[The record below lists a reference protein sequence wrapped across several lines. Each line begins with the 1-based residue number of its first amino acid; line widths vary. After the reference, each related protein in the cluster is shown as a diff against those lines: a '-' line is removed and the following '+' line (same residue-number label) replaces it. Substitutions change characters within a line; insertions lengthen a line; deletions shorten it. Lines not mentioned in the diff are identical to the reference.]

1 MNENG
6 DLYISNNS
14 DDGDI
19 IFRSDNG
26 SGGLAE
32 YFRLN
37 GGFSSPY
44 TNFPDNST
52 LSIGGSNDL
61 RIFHDGT
68 NTSINNLTGNLQIG
82 QYADDSDII
91 FYCDDGSGGVTAYIT
106 LDGSAGHITVQKE
119 MQFEDSVFAR
129 FGTGSDFKI
138 YHNGSTTFLENNT
151 GDIQI
156 TNYADDKD
164 IIFKS
169 DDGSGGVE
177 TYFFLDGSAS
187 GGNPYTVFPD
197 NSLLA
202 FGSGNDFIINHNGSN
217 TNLGN
222 YTGDLEIVNY
232 ANDKD
237 IVFKSDDGS
246 GGTEVYFRLDGS
258 LSSGNPVTV
267 FPDQAR
273 LQLGTDADLWIYSDG
288 NNSYLYNN
296 NGDLKIQQAKAD
308 KDLILLCD
316 DGSGGETAYITLDG
330 SAGYTTVQKKILFE
344 DSVVAGFGNST
355 DLYISYN
362 GSYGSIMNEN
372 GDLYISNNSDDGD
385 IIFRSDNGS
394 GGLAEYFR
402 LNGGFSS
409 PYTNFPDNSTLSFG
423 GSNDLRIFH
432 DGTNTSI
439 NNLTGNL
446 LIGQYAD
453 DSDIIFQSDDGSGG
467 VETYFFLDGSASSGN
482 PYTVFPDNSLLA
494 FGSGNDFII
503 NHNGTNTNLGNYTG
517 DLEIVNYAN
526 DKDIVFKSDDGS
538 GGTEVYFRLD
548 GSLSSGNPFTIFPDS
563 SILGLGSG
571 ADVQF
576 YHDGSNMTMIN
587 TTGSMAFYQSVD
599 DGDMVFYCDDGS
611 GGLTEYFRLDG
622 GTEKNIFTKPVQV
635 GVDDTGHDVIF
646 YGATSGRYLQ
656 WDESANKLLLRDNVK
671 GVFGNASDLQIFH
684 DASNSYIYHGG
695 TGNLYIKNETD
706 DQDVV
711 LQCDDGSGG
720 VTAYITLDGSETE
733 IHIHKPVGMGTT
745 NPDTAYK
752 LDVAGKV
759 QVQDVLE
766 LDDVLTLNAI
776 STPADPA
783 AGKSSIYMDSADGA
797 IKVKINVGGTVVT
810 RTIASYE

>member
-1 MNENG
+1 M
-6 DLYISNNS
+6 
-14 DDGDI
+14 
-19 IFRSDNG
+19 
-26 SGGLAE
+26 
-32 YFRLN
+32 
-37 GGFSSPY
+37 
-44 TNFPDNST
+44 
-52 LSIGGSNDL
+52 
-61 RIFHDGT
+61 
-68 NTSINNLTGNLQIG
+68 
-82 QYADDSDII
+82 
-91 FYCDDGSGGVTAYIT
+91 T